1 MSATAIGKIIQQ
13 SGATPKTSS
22 ESKALK
28 QKTDEIVKELVN
40 ETQQST
46 QQQKRGPGRPKGT
59 SPGRPKTPPPGLQ
72 ELNGVSTTLPPLPN
86 FNPAEKIRNEI
97 LIRKLNI
104 YVRKF
109 PEYSGFFQAYNP
121 LMHHPDENEKIISAF
136 LDLIHTEI
144 EFATA
149 PAAVSGIIT
158 GAEEAAVIW
167 ALDNPGHPATKVI
180 EDLYG
185 VSSSVLQDKAV
196 SLDVRLLECEI
207 AGFLPK
213 NPRLRLL
220 LNVARSVFQYWQKN
234 KVDRKISAV
243 DPKEKSA
250 PPPPTPDKFKSF

>member
-1 MSATAIGKIIQQ
+1 MSATAIGKIVQQ

-40 ETQQST
+40 ETQQ
-46 QQQKRGPGRPKGT
+46 QKRGPGRPKGT
-59 SPGRPKTPPPGLQ
+59 SPGRPKTPPRPSLQ
-72 ELNGVSTTLPPLPN
+72 ELNDDSVTLPN

-158 GAEEAAVIW
+158 GAEDAAVIW
-167 ALDNPGHPATKVI
+167 ALENPGHPATKVI

-220 LNVARSVFQYWQKN
+220 LNVARSIFQYWQKN
-234 KVDRKISAV
+234 KVDRKINAV
-243 DPKEKSA
+243 DPKETPV
-250 PPPPTPDKFKSF
+250 PPPQDKFKSF